1 MFEFLLEKE
10 KEKENIERV
19 LFFCAQVVQAA
30 LDKAMEGRTCITIAH
45 RLATIRNADV
55 ICVLEKGTVAEMGTH
70 DDLIAADGLYAH
82 LHALQEAA
90 ME

>member
-1 MFEFLLEKE
+1 MFELLEKE
-10 KEKENIERV
+10 KEEGNIERV

>member
-1 MFEFLLEKE
+1 M
-10 KEKENIERV
+10 
-19 LFFCAQVVQAA
+19 QAA

-70 DDLIAADGLYAH
+70 DDLLSADGLYSH
-82 LHALQEAA
+82 LHTLQESAI
-90 ME
+90 E

>member
-1 MFEFLLEKE
+1 MF
-10 KEKENIERV
+10 
-19 LFFCAQVVQAA
+19 QVVQAA

-70 DDLIAADGLYAH
+70 EDLIAADGLYAH
-82 LHALQEAA
+82 LHNLQETA
-90 ME
+90 MEGSG